1 MALKLNTI
9 LTVHE
14 FLFIGILVDIE
25 TDPVVEA
32 PKCFSEMYDQI
43 KAESEDTLNLHL
55 SHDKIRENYK
65 VPVFDIGG
73 KR

>member
-1 MALKLNTI
+1 MSYFEVISCREDGVTI
-9 LTVHE
+9 DE
-14 FLFIGILVDIE
+14 I
-25 TDPVVEA
+25 DPVVEA

-65 VPVFDIGG
+65 VPVFDIDG